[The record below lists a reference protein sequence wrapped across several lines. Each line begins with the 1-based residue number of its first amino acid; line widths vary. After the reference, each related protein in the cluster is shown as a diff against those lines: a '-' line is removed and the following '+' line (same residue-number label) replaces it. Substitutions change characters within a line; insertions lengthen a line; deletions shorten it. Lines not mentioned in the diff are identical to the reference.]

1 MGGPPGAGVVTTRET
16 EGRLCPKSGTT
27 PLLGGA
33 APGRVSTRG
42 REHQRRLALP
52 RNAHAGPTLRGLT
65 SGSPGGGPATPGT
78 AASLRPDSSS
88 TASPPQFPWLRAGE
102 GGPSSSQALPW
113 SPLGFSQPMQMAPGC
128 PSSTQWGP
136 GLEACVPHEALP
148 LVAQWGPSRA
158 ALRVAS
164 GLLRPSLPPREASS
178 EGRGSRAAP
187 RAPPHPVLS
196 LQAPFRIMRTGFSRG
211 PLGPPRPPSAQT
223 EGPCPGN
230 SPAEH
235 RPQP

>member
-1 MGGPPGAGVVTTRET
+1 MGPPGQGQPRQGQLPA
-16 EGRLCPKSGTT
+16 SGQT
-27 PLLGGA
+27 PPAQPHLLNSHGSGQVKA
-33 APGRVSTRG
+33 A
-42 REHQRRLALP
+42 H
-52 RNAHAGPTLRGLT
+52 
-65 SGSPGGGPATPGT
+65 
-78 AASLRPDSSS
+78 
-88 TASPPQFPWLRAGE
+88 PPPWAF
-102 GGPSSSQALPW
+102 PW

-128 PSSTQWGP
+128 LSSPPWGP
-136 GLEACVPHEALP
+136 GLGACVPHGALP

-158 ALRVAS
+158 ASRVAS

-178 EGRGSRAAP
+178 CRGSRAAP

-196 LQAPFRIMRTGFSRG
+196 LQAPFGIMRTGFSRG
-211 PLGPPRPPSAQT
+211 PLAPPRPPSVQT